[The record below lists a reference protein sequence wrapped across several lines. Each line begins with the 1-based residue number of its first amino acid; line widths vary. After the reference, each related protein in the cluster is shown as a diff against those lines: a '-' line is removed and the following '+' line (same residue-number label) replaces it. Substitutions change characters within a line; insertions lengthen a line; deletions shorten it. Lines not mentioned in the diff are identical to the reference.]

1 MKRRHLEIEALRALV
16 AIDEASSFSAAAQRL
31 GRTQSAVSLQIRR
44 LEETLGQTLLKRVQG
59 RVDGPTAEGV
69 LLIAYAREI
78 LRLND
83 EAYASVAESA
93 ATGSLRFGV
102 PEELMEHVFPPV
114 MRRFQALFPRM
125 RVTLRTGP
133 SPDLRQALAAG
144 ELDLILFKHCDAATP
159 KGCVPVWSEAL
170 AWMAGK
176 GFATGLPTPLPLAL
190 FGENCVF
197 RIAVTAALAKVG
209 VAWQLAYTGS
219 SVTGL
224 RQAVMCGLG
233 VGVLP
238 RSLLLPGMVE
248 IAAGL
253 PHLPDAHLAA
263 AFASGQPHPA
273 AERFVALMGE
283 ELRTQRG
290 MRAAA

>member
-1 MKRRHLEIEALRALV
+1 MRTRHLDPEALRALV
-16 AIDEASSFSAAAQRL
+16 AIADTAGFSAAAQQL
-31 GRTQSAVSLQIRR
+31 GRTQSAVSLQIKR

-59 RVDGPTAEGV
+59 RVDGPTAEGE

-83 EAYASVAESA
+83 EAYASVAENA
-93 ATGSLRFGV
+93 AAGSLRIGV
-102 PEELMEHVFPPV
+102 PEELMENIFPAA

-125 RVTLRTGP
+125 RVTLRAGP
-133 SPDLRQALAAG
+133 SPELRQALAAG
-144 ELDLILFKHCDAATP
+144 EFDLILFKHCDAVPP
-159 KGCVPVWSEAL
+159 KGSLPVWSEPL
-170 AWMAGK
+170 AWMAGE
-176 GFATGLPTPLPLAL
+176 GYATGLPTPLPLAL

-197 RIAVTAALAKVG
+197 RIAATSSLAKAG
-209 VAWQLAYTGS
+209 MAWQLAFTGT

-253 PHLPDAHLAA
+253 PRLPPAQIAA
-263 AFASGQPHPA
+263 AFAPGQPPSA
-273 AERFVALMGE
+273 AERFVALIGE
-283 ELRTQRG
+283 ELRQQRG